1 MLFLSSFLMNAGM
14 TILLRLSSGLFSAEN
29 HTGAGGKNIR
39 DSEPLDDAS
48 PLYPAYTGAEMTSK
62 RTTRHSHKATGDR
75 AQYFSSSSVHFWIQF
90 HLFKT

>member
-14 TILLRLSSGLFSAEN
+14 TISLRLSSGLFPAEN

-48 PLYPAYTGAEMTSK
+48 PL
-62 RTTRHSHKATGDR
+62 
-75 AQYFSSSSVHFWIQF
+75 
-90 HLFKT
+90 